1 VSFLFDIVI
10 ILLFFVS
17 KSLFS
22 AVEFAL
28 QPKPIRQTLLKER
41 FKNGEVH
48 RSERHMEHY
57 ENGAFVRNQL
67 LYYQISYGAGLNHAV
82 CMNTFRNLY
91 GIFRKSWGRI
101 SRACSNYYAGP
112 IIHGNTGCR
121 NRFSTSSVAVAQPSV
136 VLFLSSIAEEHGD
149 SYATR
154 FIREVTGM
162 SLTDT
167 EEGRIDLPSFFS
179 KRHLYAQYCYS
190 RGYKV
195 HADAKGSYG
204 SLSEYDLRE
213 FDDHLWLEGTKPLPV
228 CAWVHFLCIWKS
240 EFPHLKIRNACEDT
254 CGECVKLKNTFYAL
268 DKRPPA
274 QPEAV
279 DATASTIDS
288 INDLGPSEDG
298 NSVTSSQFSSDGVN
312 DVNADRFSQEEFPV
326 EALVLEASR
335 HAIQA
340 QKQRFLAS
348 SRIRDAKETLASP
361 WEDRW
366 YVVCACVFLC
376 RYSPI

>member
-1 VSFLFDIVI
+1 M
-10 ILLFFVS
+10 
-17 KSLFS
+17 
-22 AVEFAL
+22 

-41 FKNGEVH
+41 FKQGEA
-48 RSERHMEHY
+48 RRAERNRDHY
-57 ENGAFVRNQL
+57 ENIAYVRNHL

-91 GIFRKSWGRI
+91 GVFRKSWGRI
-101 SRACSNYYAGP
+101 SRACTNYYAGP
-112 IIHGNTGCR
+112 LIHGNTGRR
-121 NRFSTSSVAVAQPSV
+121 NRFSTSSVALAQPSV
-136 VLFLSSIAEEHGD
+136 VLFLSSIAEEHGE

-162 SLTDT
+162 SLRDT

-195 HADAKGSYG
+195 QADAKGSYG
-204 SLSEYDLRE
+204 RTSEYELRE
-213 FDDHLWLEGTKPLPV
+213 FDEHLWPEREPLPV
-228 CAWVHFLCIWKS
+228 CAWVHFLRIWKT

-268 DKRPPA
+268 DRKPRAEPD
-274 QPEAV
+274 AV
-279 DATASTIDS
+279 DVQASTIDS

-298 NSVTSSQFSSDGVN
+298 NSVTSSQFSTNGGD
-312 DVNADRFSQEEFPV
+312 DDDADRFSQEEYPV
-326 EALVLEASR
+326 ESLVLEASR

-340 QKQRFLAS
+340 QKQRILAS
-348 SRIRDAKETLASP
+348 SRITQAKETLDSP

-366 YVVCACVFLC
+366 YVFCVCVVFMLLLITHHIIFFFLFPA
-376 RYSPI
+376 SA